1 MEILDSHDTATY
13 DLVIAGDLNFHV
25 NDDNNTEAT
34 QFSEILSTY
43 NLTQFV
49 QDPTHESGYTL
60 DLVITRALPNFVRNV
75 TVGEKISDHFAVKCQ
90 LALKK
95 PGIEKKEVT
104 FRKVNQI
111 DFDKFN
117 SDLCEKFK
125 GFDQLCDIND
135 LTASYNSTL
144 REVLDEYAPEQTKV
158 ITVRNK
164 HQGFSLDIR
173 TEKKKRRQL
182 ERRWRRSKSA
192 IDREEFI
199 KQKEKVK
206 QMLEDSDTEFY
217 SNLVMEN
224 SGNSKILFNT
234 LNKMLRKKNESQLPP
249 HDSALQ
255 LADEFMEYFI
265 AKIEKIQ
272 DFIDQ
277 TIAANDHECDYVEEL
292 KFKTPMSAFSML
304 SEANVSDLIIK
315 SPATFCDLDPVPT
328 WIFGRCQEII
338 VKIMTQIINK
348 SLRSAVMPE
357 DFKLALLIP
366 LLKKVGL
373 EVIKPNFRPVSNL
386 PYASKMI
393 ERAVANQMV
402 EHMKQ
407 NDLFEPLQ
415 SAYKEGHSTET
426 ALLKVQND
434 LLVAMDNQ
442 RVSILVLL
450 DLSAAFDT
458 VNHRLLLKR
467 LNDRCGVV
475 GDALKWFESYL
486 TDRSQTVKV
495 KNVTSKKMTLSC
507 GVPQGSVLGPLLFL
521 VYTLPLGDIMRK
533 KGLQFHI
540 YADDTQ
546 IYMSFTPNIDGI
558 SFSISRIEECI
569 KDIEA
574 WMMINRL
581 KLNGDKTEML
591 IIGTNKQCRKLSN
604 ISITVGGSVIE
615 ASEKARNLGAVFDTN
630 LTLKSHVSVVCKA
643 ASLRTEQLKHE
654 VQEIT
659 IKQHS

>member
-1 MEILDSHDTATY
+1 M
-13 DLVIAGDLNFHV
+13 
-25 NDDNNTEAT
+25 
-34 QFSEILSTY
+34 
-43 NLTQFV
+43 
-49 QDPTHESGYTL
+49 
-60 DLVITRALPNFVRNV
+60 
-75 TVGEKISDHFAVKCQ
+75 
-90 LALKK
+90 
-95 PGIEKKEVT
+95 
-104 FRKVNQI
+104 
-111 DFDKFN
+111 
-117 SDLCEKFK
+117 
-125 GFDQLCDIND
+125 
-135 LTASYNSTL
+135 
-144 REVLDEYAPEQTKV
+144 
-158 ITVRNK
+158 
-164 HQGFSLDIR
+164 
-173 TEKKKRRQL
+173 
-182 ERRWRRSKSA
+182 
-192 IDREEFI
+192 

-224 SGNSKILFNT
+224 SGNSKRLFNT

-277 TIAANDHECDYVEEL
+277 TIAANG

-328 WIFGRCQEII
+328 WILGRCQEII

-366 LLKKVGL
+366 LLKNVGL

-475 GDALKWFESYL
+475 RDALKWFESYL

-495 KNVTSKKMTLSC
+495 KNVISKKMTLSC
-507 GVPQGSVLGPLLFL
+507 AVPQGSVLGPLLFL
-521 VYTLPLGDIMRK
+521 AYTLPLGDIMRK

-591 IIGTNKQCRKLSN
+591 IIGTNKNKQCRKLSN

-643 ASLRTEQLKHE
+643 ARYHLHNISLARRFLTKEAAEKAIHAFVMSRLDCNNSLLYGLPSRELQKLQKVQNAAARILKGERKRCHITPVLKQLHWLP
-654 VQEIT
+654 IT
-659 IKQHS
+659 SRIQYKIHLLTFKCLKDLAPKYLKELLKLRKAFRCTRSACDDLLLDVGKTRLATDGDRAFVNVAPFLWNRLPYSVRACTTVETLNLV